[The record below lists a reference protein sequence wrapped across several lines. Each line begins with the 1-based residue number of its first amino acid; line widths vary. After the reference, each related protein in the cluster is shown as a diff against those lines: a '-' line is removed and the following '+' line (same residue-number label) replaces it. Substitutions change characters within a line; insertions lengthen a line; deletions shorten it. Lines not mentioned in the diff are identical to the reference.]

1 MRLPRRYEHFV
12 FGTIQSGVTS
22 GVAAGI
28 ASYGY
33 QNEGIFQHW
42 VHAWLLSWALMIPL
56 VLFVAPAI
64 RRLTLILTHE
74 EV

>member
-1 MRLPRRYEHFV
+1 MLVPRKYDHFV

-22 GVAAGI
+22 GVAAGV

-33 QNEGIFQHW
+33 QHEGIFQHW
-42 VHAWLLSWALMIPL
+42 IQAWLLFWMLMVPL

-64 RRLTLILTHE
+64 RRLTLILTRE
-74 EV
+74 EA